1 MGPPAANTRGGL
13 VLLSSSQADP
23 ASKRNAKGGG
33 VAGRASS
40 WVRVWCSLDPE
51 AHTLSY
57 SRAGD
62 ASTLGQRAQEKRA
75 SLRGRPV
82 IDLLYP
88 APRSNDAPCSLQRAL
103 LHAVGSCKVAL
114 SRLVRRV
121 LERHGGFFTAGDEWG
136 ADTRVLASFCLS
148 FSLRCGGR
156 PEGGQGLQT
165 LQLAR
170 CELLACAESAEHG
183 VGRYR
188 AVKKAT
194 VREGADL
201 KSDIVGSVEAG
212 EVINVLELSS
222 DTAARAAASPQGR
235 LALCGAHSLT
245 HAKCQAR
252 ALF

>member
-1 MGPPAANTRGGL
+1 M
-13 VLLSSSQADP
+13 
-23 ASKRNAKGGG
+23 
-33 VAGRASS
+33 
-40 WVRVWCSLDPE
+40 
-51 AHTLSY
+51 
-57 SRAGD
+57 
-62 ASTLGQRAQEKRA
+62 
-75 SLRGRPV
+75 
-82 IDLLYP
+82 
-88 APRSNDAPCSLQRAL
+88 
-103 LHAVGSCKVAL
+103 
-114 SRLVRRV
+114 
-121 LERHGGFFTAGDEWG
+121 
-136 ADTRVLASFCLS
+136 RVLASFCLS

-194 VREGADL
+194 VRECAHL

-235 LALCGAHSLT
+235 LALCGAHSLA

-252 ALF
+252 AHSSTHAECQTRAHSFKTHAEWSSVGSSIALVKKGL